1 MPYGQLFQH
10 HKIMQRL
17 LIILGLI
24 IVPFYEIFLHVLPYA
39 ASHAPDSRVTKE
51 ELALVFALSIGL
63 LAVWHGEIKPFRNKF
78 LLIIPVYLLFNL
90 IMAPHAPLTINNNE
104 VGDFYFWKPFAEVLC
119 FTFMIIAVSSMEIN
133 FEEILKIMV
142 WCGFIMAIYVIL
154 QRFGLDQFWV
164 AKGYN
169 YDGAGNSFI
178 AVRSEELGGNLGQ
191 PTIVASWMVM
201 MVPLAFY
208 FRKWWMGITIT
219 VACSLTQGVMVGL
232 ALATV
237 GMVSAIR
244 YDRLL
249 ILPVGLILVA
259 SLMFGISHTSQ
270 IINRMDGRYEVW
282 KDTLSDIKNGQIDDK
297 HKFSITGVGLGRF
310 SFLFPGKHKITFQQ
324 THNDPMEFAYDC
336 GIFGEYLLLV
346 GIFVMLAV
354 GLFHVSSLVFS
365 IALSFLAIFVCSL
378 GSFPF
383 QLGAHQFYAATL
395 VGLLH
400 NEKIIRR
407 V

>member
-1 MPYGQLFQH
+1 
-10 HKIMQRL
+10 MQRL

-51 ELALVFALSIGL
+51 ELALVFALAIGL
-63 LAVWHGEIKPFRNKF
+63 LAVFEGTLKPFRNKF

-90 IMAPHAPLTINNNE
+90 IMAPHAPLYINNNE

-119 FTFMIIAVSSMEIN
+119 FTFMIIAVASMEIN
-133 FEEILKIMV
+133 FEYILKIMV
-142 WCGFIMAIYVIL
+142 WCGLAMAVYVIL

-169 YDGAGNSFI
+169 YDGAGGAFTN
-178 AVRSEELGGNLGQ
+178 VRAEKLGGNLGQ

-208 FRKWWMGITIT
+208 LRKWWMGIAIA
-219 VACSLTQGVMVGL
+219 VACLLTQGIMVAL
-232 ALATV
+232 ALV
-237 GMVSAIR
+237 VIGIGYMVRVSKIF
-244 YDRLL
+244 LWIPFIFLFL
-249 ILPVGLILVA
+249 ICGYTYYNP
-259 SLMFGISHTSQ
+259 SMQHK
-270 IINRMDGRYEVW
+270 IIDRMDGRYDVW
-282 KDTLSDIKNGQIDDK
+282 KNTLSDIKNGQIDDK
-297 HKFSITGVGLGRF
+297 HKFSITGVGFGRF
-310 SFLFPGKHKITFQQ
+310 SFLFPGKHKSTFQQ

-336 GIFGEYLLLV
+336 GIAGEYLLLA
-346 GIFVMLAV
+346 GIFIML
-354 GLFHVSSLVFS
+354 GISLFHASSLIFS

-383 QLGAHQFYAATL
+383 QLGAHQFYASVL

-400 NEKIIRR
+400 NEKLIRR